1 MPALTDFVALGG
13 VLRRAEMARLSP
25 SVRMAHRL
33 CAFTAARIGNV
44 VNAEWREFHLDEE
57 QAFWIIPRAKI
68 KVTARDLDHRI
79 PSVQKLSRSFV
90 NGKGCLDGKGMPSP
104 LHPEVNTLAASPSRK
119 LTA

>member
-57 QAFWIIPRAKI
+57 QPLWIIPRAKM
-68 KVTARDLDHRI
+68 KVTARTSI
-79 PSVQKLSRSFV
+79 TAFPSVQKFSRSSSM
-90 NGKGCLDGKGMPSP
+90 GKEVWTERVCLP
-104 LHPEVNTLAASPSRK
+104 LSIRR
-119 LTA
+119 